1 MSMRQSNIQKFE
13 NTILYPHTHK
23 MCTLCILAYNNQ
35 MTLECMSLVVT
46 DAYNSIQD
54 V

>member
-1 MSMRQSNIQKFE
+1 MSMKRSNIQKLE
-13 NTILYPHTHK
+13 NTILVHTQK
-23 MCTLCILAYNNQ
+23 KCTLCILAYNNQ
-35 MTLECMSLVVT
+35 MTLECMSLVVA

>member
-1 MSMRQSNIQKFE
+1 MSVKQLNIQKF
-13 NTILYPHTHK
+13 NTILYTQK

-35 MTLECMSLVVT
+35 MSLECMSLVVA

>member
-1 MSMRQSNIQKFE
+1 MSMKRSNIQKLE
-13 NTILYPHTHK
+13 NTILVHTHK
-23 MCTLCILAYNNQ
+23 KSAPFLAYNNQ
-35 MTLECMSLVVT
+35 MTLECMSLVVA